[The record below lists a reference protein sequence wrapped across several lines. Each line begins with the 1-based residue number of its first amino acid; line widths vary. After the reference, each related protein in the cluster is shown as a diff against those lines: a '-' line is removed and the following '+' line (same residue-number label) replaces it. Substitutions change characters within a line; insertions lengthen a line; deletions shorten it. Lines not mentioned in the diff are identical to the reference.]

1 MTFGVLIA
9 AGMLAWQTSV
19 PAEADPSYRSSSG
32 PLQTS
37 ATARFPDITYQV
49 IFLRGEEWL
58 GSPTVLGQF
67 GREVR
72 VEIPNTMR
80 VNMITHAPAQ
90 DGRAYTS
97 ATMSLFQ
104 DDAWKPV
111 KTMSMNAILSAT
123 PSFEY
128 SVDGTP
134 YRFVVMPRLIVP
146 PADEN

>member
-1 MTFGVLIA
+1 MTLGVLIA

-19 PAEADPSYRSSSG
+19 PAEADPSYRIGGASE
-32 PLQTS
+32 TS
-37 ATARFPDITYQV
+37 ATARSPDMIYQV

-80 VNMITHAPAQ
+80 VNMITDAPGQ

-97 ATMSLFQ
+97 ATMLLFQ
-104 DDAWKPV
+104 DNAWKPMQ
-111 KTMSMNAILSAT
+111 TMSMNAILSAT

-146 PADEN
+146 PADED